1 MPSGYDEP
9 IHLLNL
15 SSWLS
20 QYFGG
25 NLLLGEIFAS
35 LIIAGIF
42 ILICIGLKSQLLVT
56 ISLGAIVLMGL
67 TAIGWIPVYVWIML
81 GVYLA
86 ILLSRNYKELF

>member
-15 SSWLS
+15 SSWIA
-20 QYFGG
+20 QFFGG
-25 NLLLGEIFAS
+25 NLVLGEVFAS
-35 LIIAGIF
+35 LLVAGIF

-56 ISLGAIVLMGL
+56 MSLGLIVIMSL
-67 TAIGWIPVYVWIML
+67 TAIGWIPVYVWILL